1 MIRVDASA
9 LVFYLDVSEVKFHSK
24 EAERCFR
31 RSDGRILHVSLCAG
45 LEPDRRD
52 ERVKECK

>member
-9 LVFYLDVSEVKFHSK
+9 LGFYLDVSEVKFHSK

-31 RSDGRILHVSLCAG
+31 VFHVSLCAG